1 MILAV
6 GETIACYIYAAIV
19 DHQLSKVHPS
29 PVNLPPNNQ
38 VNLPPNSQVRFVQ
51 RLNND
56 PHVFFIRN
64 SVTSTEVLPQQLPV
78 PEEQTAE
85 NALDCTTGFVAMLKT
100 TKIMNIICLVFLINF
115 PITVM
120 TGMTYYNCDNNLG
133 ECDHFIT
140 LFRFFVVPFKFV
152 SFCFSHVLFLYR
164 LNNANI

>member
-1 MILAV
+1 M
-6 GETIACYIYAAIV
+6 
-19 DHQLSKVHPS
+19 
-29 PVNLPPNNQ
+29 NLPPS
-38 VNLPPNSQVRFVQ
+38 SQVRFVQ
-51 RLNND
+51 RLNSD
-56 PHVFFIRN
+56 PHVFF
-64 SVTSTEVLPQQLPV
+64 VQQQTV
-78 PEEQTAE
+78 PEKQTAE
-85 NALDCTTGFVAMLKT
+85 NALDCTTGFVTMLKT
-100 TKIMNIICLVFLINF
+100 TKIMNIISLMFLINF